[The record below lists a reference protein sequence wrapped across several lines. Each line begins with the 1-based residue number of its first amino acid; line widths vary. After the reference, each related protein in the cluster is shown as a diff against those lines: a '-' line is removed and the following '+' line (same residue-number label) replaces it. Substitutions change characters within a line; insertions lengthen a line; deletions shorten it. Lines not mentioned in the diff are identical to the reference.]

1 MQNMTKKIRLDIF
14 FTFMFYSVA
23 GLAAGAKPA
32 PGDVVAAHSFDRG
45 PEAWHTGKD
54 KTHTRGVTWHR
65 NILGFYG
72 EPVFLKWRERGGRSG
87 GFAYSESPWYFDD
100 NHGHFGWLHLLANR
114 YTEPEKQGRPGSPSP
129 VVGQDLRNAV
139 VRVSLRGR
147 DVELKGTRLYFWLG
161 GSAPPIR
168 AVSPADLRPRPTVR
182 SSQRE
187 AHRWWA
193 LTSVPL
199 EAYLTDE
206 KWHDVEFQ
214 LEPDE
219 RKWTYL
225 GLINGGLRKK
235 IQIRQS
241 LSFGDGSLPHVLGNG
256 KLYVFGFI
264 LVEVDP
270 LDQPTGMIDMDEFS
284 IATFPSNPPLPEP

>member
-1 MQNMTKKIRLDIF
+1 M
-14 FTFMFYSVA
+14 S
-23 GLAAGAKPA
+23 
-32 PGDVVAAHSFDRG
+32 
-45 PEAWHTGKD
+45 
-54 KTHTRGVTWHR
+54 
-65 NILGFYG
+65 
-72 EPVFLKWRERGGRSG
+72 
-87 GFAYSESPWYFDD
+87 
-100 NHGHFGWLHLLANR
+100 
-114 YTEPEKQGRPGSPSP
+114 
-129 VVGQDLRNAV
+129 
-139 VRVSLRGR
+139 
-147 DVELKGTRLYFWLG
+147 
-161 GSAPPIR
+161 
-168 AVSPADLRPRPTVR
+168 
-182 SSQRE
+182 
-187 AHRWWA
+187 
-193 LTSVPL
+193 
-199 EAYLTDE
+199 

>member
-1 MQNMTKKIRLDIF
+1 M
-14 FTFMFYSVA
+14 
-23 GLAAGAKPA
+23 
-32 PGDVVAAHSFDRG
+32 
-45 PEAWHTGKD
+45 
-54 KTHTRGVTWHR
+54 
-65 NILGFYG
+65 
-72 EPVFLKWRERGGRSG
+72 
-87 GFAYSESPWYFDD
+87 
-100 NHGHFGWLHLLANR
+100 
-114 YTEPEKQGRPGSPSP
+114 
-129 VVGQDLRNAV
+129 
-139 VRVSLRGR
+139 SLRGR

-168 AVSPADLRPRPTVR
+168 AVSPADQRPRPTVR

-199 EAYLTDE
+199 EAYLTDG

-235 IQIRQS
+235 IQVRQS

-270 LDQPTGMIDMDEFS
+270 LDQPTGMIDMDEFR

>member
-1 MQNMTKKIRLDIF
+1 MTKKIRLEIF

-72 EPVFLKWRERGGRSG
+72 EPVFLKWSERGGRSG

-129 VVGQDLRNAV
+129 
-139 VRVSLRGR
+139 
-147 DVELKGTRLYFWLG
+147 
-161 GSAPPIR
+161 GS
-168 AVSPADLRPRPTVR
+168 
-182 SSQRE
+182 
-187 AHRWWA
+187 
-193 LTSVPL
+193 
-199 EAYLTDE
+199 
-206 KWHDVEFQ
+206 
-214 LEPDE
+214 
-219 RKWTYL
+219 
-225 GLINGGLRKK
+225 
-235 IQIRQS
+235 
-241 LSFGDGSLPHVLGNG
+241 
-256 KLYVFGFI
+256 
-264 LVEVDP
+264 
-270 LDQPTGMIDMDEFS
+270 
-284 IATFPSNPPLPEP
+284 